1 MKKQKF
7 FNFKLNENKDLSNFY
22 VNETN
27 AEAFKT
33 LDESDLLNKI
43 LLFGPKKSGKTHL
56 ANIWAN
62 KNNALKY
69 SNNLK
74 DIITNNK
81 NILIDD
87 FFFNLNEEEV
97 FHILNH
103 CNNSN
108 LKILITSHLDL
119 YEYNFKLMDLKSRLK
134 TFHYVKINNP
144 NDEMTL
150 IILTKLL
157 TEKQF
162 IIKNKEIFDYLI
174 KRVNRSYE
182 EIYNLAN
189 KMDNLSLEKKRQL
202 TIPLI
207 KEIL

>member
-33 LDESDLLNKI
+33 LDESDLFNKI
-43 LLFGPKKSGKTHL
+43 FLFGPKKSGKTHL
-56 ANIWAN
+56 ANIWAH
-62 KNNALKY
+62 KNNALIY
-69 SNNLK
+69 SKNLEH
-74 DIITNNK
+74 IITNNK

-103 CNNSN
+103 CNNLN
-108 LKILITSHLDL
+108 LKILITSNLDL

-134 TFHYVKINNP
+134 TLHYVKINNP
-144 NDEMTL
+144 NDDMTM

-162 IIKNKEIFDYLI
+162 IIKNKEIFEFLI

>member
-27 AEAFKT
+27 VEAFKT
-33 LDESDLLNKI
+33 LDKSDLFNKI
-43 LLFGPKKSGKTHL
+43 FLFGPKKSGKTHL

-69 SNNLK
+69 SKNLEN
-74 DIITNNK
+74 IITNNK

-103 CNNSN
+103 CNNLN

-134 TFHYVKINNP
+134 TFHYIKINNP
-144 NDEMTL
+144 NDDMSM

-162 IIKNKEIFDYLI
+162 IIKNKEIFEFLI

-182 EIYNLAN
+182 EIYNLAE

>member
-27 AEAFKT
+27 AAAFKT
-33 LDESDLLNKI
+33 LDESDLFNKI
-43 LLFGPKKSGKTHL
+43 LLLGPKKSGKTHL

-69 SNNLK
+69 STNLE

-103 CNNSN
+103 CNN
-108 LKILITSHLDL
+108 L
-119 YEYNFKLMDLKSRLK
+119 NFEL
-134 TFHYVKINNP
+134 P
-144 NDEMTL
+144 
-150 IILTKLL
+150 
-157 TEKQF
+157 
-162 IIKNKEIFDYLI
+162 
-174 KRVNRSYE
+174 
-182 EIYNLAN
+182 
-189 KMDNLSLEKKRQL
+189 LSLSFQIVGTSVIAKFR
-202 TIPLI
+202 T
-207 KEIL
+207 

>member
-7 FNFKLNENKDLSNFY
+7 FNFELNENRDLSNFY

-74 DIITNNK
+74 DIITNKK

-119 YEYNFKLMDLKSRLK
+119 YEYNFKLLDLKSRLK

-162 IIKNKEIFDYLI
+162 IIKNKEIFEYLI

-182 EIYNLAN
+182 EIYNLAH

>member
-7 FNFKLNENKDLSNFY
+7 FNFNLNENKDLNNFY

-27 AEAFKT
+27 IDAFKIIN
-33 LDESDLLNKI
+33 ESNFLNKI
-43 LLFGPKKSGKTHL
+43 FLYGPNKSGKTHL

-62 KNNALKY
+62 KNKAIKY
-69 SNNLK
+69 CNNL
-74 DIITNNK
+74 DEIISNKK

-87 FFFNLNEEEV
+87 LFFNLNEENI
-97 FHILNH
+97 FHIINH
-103 CNNSN
+103 CKNLN
-108 LKILITSHLDL
+108 LKILLTSQIDI
-119 YEYNFKLMDLKSRLK
+119 YEFNFKLLDLKSRLK

-144 NDEMTL
+144 NDEMSL

-162 IIKNKEIFDYLI
+162 IIKNKEIFEFLI